1 MFRPVI
7 YAEVRHTGAL
17 MLPVDEDVQG
27 VMETYNPTPRG
38 YDTKDG
44 PMWLTDTVEGWRMV
58 EEESFDPK
66 YRLFYPVLDVER
78 KLDVKVDTE
87 GVAGPVAK
95 AAAAVAEGLPRDWE
109 RDGYTI
115 GEWKPDYYRVV
126 GSGDG
131 VDTPWRT
138 GPVKNV
144 GPYTLIREVSDKG
157 PYFYV
162 DVPPSAHV
170 YPQVLRG
177 DTDNPVVLTSTEP
190 VVGMDAARLSDYS
203 RQVLTATRAAAEFQ
217 HTIET
222 MLEFS
227 KKNG

>member
-7 YAEVRHTGAL
+7 YAEVRHTSAL
-17 MLPVDEDVQG
+17 MLPVDEDVQE
-27 VMETYNPTPRG
+27 VMETYNPVPRG

-58 EEESFDPK
+58 EENSFDPR

-78 KLDVKVDTE
+78 KLDVKVETE

-115 GEWKPDYYRVV
+115 GEWKPDYYRVS
-126 GSGDG
+126 GSGDS
-131 VDTPWRT
+131 VDSPGRSVS
-138 GPVKNV
+138 VKTV
-144 GPYTLIREVSDKG
+144 GPFTLVRVVNDKG
-157 PYFYV
+157 SYFYV

-170 YPQVLRG
+170 YPQVLHG
-177 DTDNPVVLTSTEP
+177 DTDNPIVLTSTEP
-190 VVGMDAARLSDYS
+190 VVGMDTARLNDYA
-203 RQVLTATRAAAEFQ
+203 RQVADATRAAAEFQ
-217 HTIET
+217 DTIET
-222 MLEFS
+222 MLGFS